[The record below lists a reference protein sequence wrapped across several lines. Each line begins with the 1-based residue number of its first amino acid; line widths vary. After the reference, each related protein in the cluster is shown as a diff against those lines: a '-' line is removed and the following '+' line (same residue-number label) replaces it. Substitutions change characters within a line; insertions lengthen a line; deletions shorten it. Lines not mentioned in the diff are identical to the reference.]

1 MYGHKTMK
9 IRSLVHIYIPL
20 LVCFLLFTLHT
31 SSTATET
38 ATEFPED
45 IAKRLQLR
53 YDRMKSLTFTFNQ
66 DTRGEI
72 TGRPRKGSGTAAFL
86 KSETTSKMRW
96 DYTQPKKQI
105 LLNDGNKFYMY
116 FEELQQMII
125 SPAEQLEK
133 DLTYSFFAGEGKLQE
148 DFYIRPADPD
158 FQSEPKIDFKV
169 IKLVP
174 IVPHSQ
180 VQDIHLWVSSDSLIR
195 RIHIQ
200 DHFGTI
206 TVINFSDIHPDA
218 LDTQTPSAI
227 AALFS
232 FTPPEGT
239 EIIQQ

>member
-1 MYGHKTMK
+1 MK
-9 IRSLVHIYIPL
+9 RKLLVTFCAPL
-20 LVCFLLFTLHT
+20 LVFLILTGNVFCH
-31 SSTATET
+31 AAETEY
-38 ATEFPED
+38 PES
-45 IAKRLQLR
+45 IAERLQHR
-53 YDRMKSLTFTFNQ
+53 YDDMKSITFNFNQ

-86 KSETTSKMRW
+86 KSKTKSRMRW
-96 DYTQPKKQI
+96 DYLNPKKQVI
-105 LLNDGNKFYMY
+105 LNDGTQFYMY

-125 SPAEQLEK
+125 SPSETLEN
-133 DLTYSFFAGEGKLQE
+133 DLTYSFFSGKGNLKN

-158 FQSEPKIDFKV
+158 FENDTQVEFKI

-174 IVPHSQ
+174 IIPHSQ

-206 TVINFSDIHPDA
+206 TVLNLSDITPDA
-218 LDTQTPSAI
+218 LGDTSPTAI
-227 AALFS
+227 KSLFS
-232 FTPPEGT
+232 FVPPEDT